1 MEKFLQL
8 KERMA
13 EVVDIYRA
21 AALLNWDQQTHM
33 PPAGAEARAHQLGT
47 LSKIAHQMH
56 VADETGRLIEA
67 AAADLDGADYD
78 SDEAAFVRVAKRDY
92 EQATRLPPE
101 FVAEF
106 SRATALAHEVWV
118 KARAENKFEDFRPS
132 LEKVFDLARQAA
144 EYLGY
149 ADHIYDALLDQYEP
163 GMKTAQV
170 RAIFDELKKD
180 LVPLVH
186 AISER
191 LDAVDDACLH
201 QEFDEDRQRDF
212 TYEVIQKLGY
222 DFNRGRVDR
231 TVHPFATNFSINDAR
246 ITTRYDR
253 NFLNPALFGTLH
265 ETGHAL
271 YELGVDPAL
280 ERTPLADGASLG
292 VHESQSRLW
301 ENLVGRSRGFWKHF
315 YPKLQQVFPTQ
326 LGSVGPDTFYGAIN
340 KVQPSLI
347 RVEADEVTY
356 SLHVMLRFELEQEIL
371 EGKVKLAELPDIWN
385 ARMQA
390 YLGVT
395 PPTDTLGVLQDVHWS
410 SGLIGYF
417 ATYAL
422 GNLMSMQ
429 LWDKAVADAPDIPAH
444 IERGEFDALRE
455 WLRQNVHRHGRK
467 YMPDELVR
475 RITGESIQSRSY
487 MRYLR
492 RKYGEIYK
500 L

>member
-1 MEKFLQL
+1 MEKYQQL

-13 EVVDIYRA
+13 EIMDVTMA
-21 AALLNWDQQTHM
+21 AALLNWDQQTQM
-33 PPAGAEARAHQLGT
+33 PPAGAEARAQQLGT

-78 SDEAAFVRVAKRDY
+78 SDEAAFVRVARRDY

-106 SRATALAHEVWV
+106 SRVTALAHEVWA
-118 KARAENKFEDFRPS
+118 KARAENRFEDFRPS
-132 LEKVFDLARQAA
+132 LEKIFDLARQAA

-149 ADHIYDALLDQYEP
+149 TDHIYDALLDQYEP
-163 GMKTAQV
+163 GMKTAHV

-191 LDAVDDACLH
+191 LDAVDDVCLH
-201 QEFDEDRQRDF
+201 QEFDEDKQRDF
-212 TYEVIQKLGY
+212 TYEVIQKFGY

-231 TVHPFATNFSINDAR
+231 TVHPFATNFSINDVR

-253 NFLNPALFGTLH
+253 TFLNPALFGTLH

-280 ERTPLADGASLG
+280 ERTPLANGSSLG

-315 YPKLQQVFPTQ
+315 YPKLQQVFPTP
-326 LGSVGPDTFYGAIN
+326 LGGVSLDTFYGAIN

-356 SLHVMLRFELEQEIL
+356 NLHIMLRFELEQEIL
-371 EGKVKLAELPDIWN
+371 EGKVKIAELPEIWK
-385 ARMQA
+385 ARMQE

-395 PPTDTLGVLQDVHWS
+395 PPTDALGVLQDVHWS

-422 GNLMSMQ
+422 GNLMSVQ
-429 LWDKAVADAPDIPAH
+429 LWDKALADAPDIPSQ

-467 YMPDELVR
+467 YMPDELMR
-475 RITGESIQSRSY
+475 RVTGEGIQSRSY
-487 MRYLR
+487 MRYLK
-492 RKYGEIYK
+492 RKYGEIYG

>member
-1 MEKFLQL
+1 MEKYQQL
-8 KERMA
+8 KARMA
-13 EVVDIYRA
+13 EITDIYKA
-21 AALLNWDQQTHM
+21 AALLNWDQQTQM
-33 PPAGAEARAHQLGT
+33 PPAGAEARAQQLGT

-106 SRATALAHEVWV
+106 SRVTALAHEVWA
-118 KARAENKFEDFRPS
+118 KARAANRFEDFRPS
-132 LEKVFDLARQAA
+132 LEKIFDLARQAA

-149 ADHIYDALLDQYEP
+149 TDHIYDALLDQYEP

-212 TYEVIQKLGY
+212 TYEVIQKFGY

-231 TVHPFATNFSINDAR
+231 TVHPFATNFSINDVR

-253 NFLNPALFGTLH
+253 TFLNPALFGTLH

-271 YELGVDPAL
+271 YELGVDLGL
-280 ERTPLADGASLG
+280 ERTPLADGSSLG

-315 YPKLQQVFPTQ
+315 YSRLQQVFPAQ
-326 LGSVGPDTFYGAIN
+326 LGNVSLDTFYGAIN

-356 SLHVMLRFELEQEIL
+356 NLHIMLRFELEQEIL
-371 EGKVKLAELPDIWN
+371 EGKVKIAELPEIWN
-385 ARMQA
+385 ARMQE

-422 GNLMSMQ
+422 GNLMSVQ
-429 LWDKAVADAPDIPAH
+429 LWDKALADAPDIPSQ
-444 IERGEFDALRE
+444 IERGEFGTLRE

-467 YMPDELVR
+467 YMPDELMR
-475 RITGESIQSRSY
+475 RVTGEGIQSRSY
-487 MRYLR
+487 MRYLK
-492 RKYGEIYK
+492 RKYGEIYG